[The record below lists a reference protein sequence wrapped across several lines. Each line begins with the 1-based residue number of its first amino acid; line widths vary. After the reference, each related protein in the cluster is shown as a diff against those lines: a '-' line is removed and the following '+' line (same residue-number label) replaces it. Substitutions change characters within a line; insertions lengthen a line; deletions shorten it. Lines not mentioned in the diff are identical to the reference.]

1 VGNKRPGSVAFF
13 SGLALLGTGLLATP
27 LVGLLLS
34 TPIALIGLALLVYGL
49 TGAGR
54 KATGQPCASCGVRIQ
69 FEHDAEICDRCS
81 RPVHGRCVA
90 EHKAVAHKLEKGQP
104 FR

>member
-1 VGNKRPGSVAFF
+1 VENKRPGSVAFF

-34 TPIALIGLALLVYGL
+34 TPLVLIGLGLLLYGL
-49 TGAGR
+49 TGTGR
-54 KATGQPCASCGVRIQ
+54 KAAGRACASCGVRIQ
-69 FEHDAEICDRCS
+69 FEHDAEICDSCT
-81 RPVHGRCVA
+81 RPVHGRCAA
-90 EHKAVAHKLEKGQP
+90 EHKAVAHKVEQGQP